1 MNEEYFLKE
10 LSMKNNKHK
19 VIAIALACA
28 LALPML
34 GCNKDSGK
42 DSLTDSE
49 KSAVLNPGLSISL
62 VPDAMTP
69 SISTTT
75 APNGGSSSA
84 TSVTT
89 VTDAAGKVFEVVTDA
104 NGQETTKPYV
114 PPVTTTAPSSTTSN
128 DSQKPNAKM
137 ETRQALWMDLTQK
150 SDFSFNGQFLKFTFK
165 IKDGAADGKYTISL
179 SDTDFSTYMAE
190 TLTDIKTSP
199 AYIGVNTD
207 ATAGQASGSGF
218 NIVGNAVKGK
228 PGDTVDVIFNVENN
242 PGFAA
247 FNIQFKYDA
256 NALEYVNGGAASD
269 FATVANIGVY

>member
-1 MNEEYFLKE
+1 
-10 LSMKNNKHK
+10 MKNNKHK
-19 VIAIALACA
+19 VIAVALACA

-62 VPDAMTP
+62 VPDTMAP
-69 SISTTT
+69 SLSTTT
-75 APNGGSSSA
+75 APNGGSSSV

-89 VTDAAGKVFEVVTDA
+89 VTNASGQVFEVVTDT

-114 PPVTTTAPSSTTSN
+114 PPVTTTTKPSGSTGN
-128 DSQKPNAKM
+128 DNQTPNAKM

-150 SDFSFNGQFLKFTFK
+150 TDFTFNGQFLKFTFK
-165 IKDGAADGKYTISL
+165 IKDGAADGKYAVSL
-179 SDTDFSTYMAE
+179 TDTDFSTYMAQ

-199 AYIGVNTD
+199 AYIGVNND

-228 PGDTVDVIFNVENN
+228 PGDTVDVIFAVENN

-247 FNIQFKYDA
+247 FNIQFKYDS